1 MTSAPDRG
9 KECLPPKKREFQAS
23 RQSSSEQHPKDDF
36 KQPPPYRN
44 RTGGKLTDSKEPA
57 KGPLLAS
64 HYSKDL
70 LPPPPPPPPKFIPP
84 DWTLQWPISFF
95 SQQQDR
101 YSSSQV
107 GDKLSSSSPTWR
119 EQCARSVDPA
129 DSNLNHL
136 RWKHK
141 PGQVMLHQTRGP
153 SSYHSSFV
161 ASTKDNWGCLNLGK
175 QTLGPSVLSPGPHF
189 SQQSAYP
196 RDRIH
201 DNRKYFA
208 AKEVNGLDGR
218 DSRHEH
224 IRRSMQSQESDYHSK
239 TEFTVSHGGYTNGK
253 RRHLGDQKC
262 LAVVSAKDSQPLEV
276 PKAHS
281 PQQDKDSCIT
291 VNTLSAAATEK
302 RRVNHE
308 ERNASSSMN
317 SMGRAQIY
325 YAVPSLYPAALQA
338 PIAYPIYSHPGQ
350 VMAFGLET
358 EAAQKMVISG
368 LSPLDRNVEMMRRG
382 RSLSHSLDHSSGAPI
397 DYSCSSPAGS
407 RSQSSATATSKP
419 SPTSSPAPLSPLVL
433 THFTKGSLIQLST
446 GELKNVEDLQTDDF
460 LRSAAVSPEFH
471 LSFCTIQHIS
481 PSPSQGCAHLQ
492 VLLGDQKVQELL
504 KVLVEYPFFVR
515 NQGWSSCC
523 PQRTLQL
530 YGLSCHQLM
539 VGDVCL
545 VLTPAP
551 TPSPVPSTDH
561 QGQTSGKN
569 FVVPPSRQTDTAP
582 QTSTGAVE
590 RTSRSGNMPPSSST
604 LRLTTEDT
612 VTSDKRQ
619 QSRKRRWSAPEF
631 VGAHRTPVD
640 LPHSPKHGKQQ

>member
-350 VMAFGLET
+350 TGDRSST
-358 EAAQKMVISG
+358 ENG
-368 LSPLDRNVEMMRRG
+368 DLRTLSPR
-382 RSLSHSLDHSSGAPI
+382 
-397 DYSCSSPAGS
+397 
-407 RSQSSATATSKP
+407 QSSATATSKP

-561 QGQTSGKN
+561 QGQTSG
-569 FVVPPSRQTDTAP
+569 
-582 QTSTGAVE
+582 
-590 RTSRSGNMPPSSST
+590 NMPPSSST

-640 LPHSPKHGKQQ
+640 LPHSPKHG